1 MLAIPWYFEDTL
13 GDRGMFGKLFTAVTF
28 ISIWWGVYSGILVD
42 RYNRKK
48 LFLAENITGA
58 CFLLAIGAYG
68 FSISTVPVALVCLT
82 FAITVFIYNVH
93 YPTLY
98 AFAQELVEPKDYKKI
113 TSYIEIQGQLA
124 SMAAGGCAAI
134 LLSGVE
140 GGESYLGGLINLNF
154 DIEAWPLYRIFLVDG
169 LSYMISILCILMIT
183 YESTK
188 NRKAEIGSALDRLKI
203 GISFLRD
210 NPLIFLFGVAGGILF
225 ATVLILNFY
234 LSPGYIN
241 EILNGDGTTYGLG
254 ELGWAL
260 GSVLAGVFIRF
271 LFTKKS
277 EVFVVVLLT
286 IIAVLAYISLI
297 SFDSI
302 YLFYALITLLGF
314 TNAGSRIM
322 RVSFLLKLVPN
333 QLIGRA
339 NSVTRFVGT
348 FFRFLLAAALTLPFF
363 VDHILVS
370 MGILAACCAVAVVV
384 ILIFYKRLIALS
396 PSDIVSD
403 YKDY

>member
-13 GDRGMFGKLFTAVTF
+13 GDRGMFGRLFTIVTF
-28 ISIWWGVYSGILVD
+28 FSIFWGVYSGILVD
-42 RYNRKK
+42 KYNRKK

-58 CFLLAIGAYG
+58 CCLLAIGAYG
-68 FSISTVPVALVCLT
+68 FSQQAVPVALVCLT

-124 SMAAGGCAAI
+124 SMTAGGLAAI
-134 LLSGVE
+134 LLSGVQ
-140 GGESYLGGLINLNF
+140 GGESYLGDLINLNF
-154 DIEAWPLYRIFLVDG
+154 DIEAWPLHRIFLVDG
-169 LSYMISILCILMIT
+169 LSYTIAIFCILMIRYT
-183 YESTK
+183 STK
-188 NRKAEIGSALDRLKI
+188 KRELEIGSAVARLKV
-203 GISFLRD
+203 GIRFLRN
-210 NPLIFLFGVAGGILF
+210 NPLIFVFGVASGILF
-225 ATVLILNFY
+225 ATILILNFY

-241 EILNGDGTTYGLG
+241 EILKGDGTTYGLG

-286 IIAVLAYISLI
+286 CIAIGAYFTLI
-297 SFDSI
+297 GFHSV
-302 YLFYALITLLGF
+302 YLFYGLITLLGF

-322 RVSFLLKLVPN
+322 RVSYLLKLVPN

-348 FFRFLLAAALTLPFF
+348 SIRFMLAAMLTLPFF
-363 VDHILVS
+363 VDHILLS
-370 MGILAACCAVAVVV
+370 LGILGSSCIIAVVV
-384 ILIFYKRLIALS
+384 ILFYYKQLVALT
-396 PSDIVSD
+396 PSDV
-403 YKDY
+403 KNQG